1 MNSYHFERQHLIAA
15 YSDEK
20 FVGVFV
26 TYPEETITMEEL
38 TDFFYVVNPT
48 CFVAEEI
55 PDLEEELTQD
65 NLMDLL
71 TDMIESYI
79 DTKFSDLSRVGLVYM
94 PRTLH

>member
-26 TYPEETITMEEL
+26 TYAGETVTMEDL
-38 TDFFYVVNPT
+38 MDFFYVVDPT

-65 NLMDLL
+65 NLMVLL
-71 TDMIESYI
+71 TDMIESYM
-79 DTKFSDLSRVGLVYM
+79 DTKFSDLPRVGLVYM